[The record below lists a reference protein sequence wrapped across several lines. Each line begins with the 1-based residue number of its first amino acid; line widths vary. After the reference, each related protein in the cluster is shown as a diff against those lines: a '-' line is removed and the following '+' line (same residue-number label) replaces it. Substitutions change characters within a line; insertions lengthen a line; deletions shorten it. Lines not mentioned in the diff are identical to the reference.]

1 MKHIPKPQHP
11 VGTKKKLKLKV
22 QDGTT
27 GKVSWRSGKK
37 GFLRDYDG
45 DPTSTNHNRSDFKP
59 SHKIHGGSKGKTGK
73 APSDNKMPELPEE

>member
-1 MKHIPKPQHP
+1 MKHIAVHQEP
-11 VGTKKKLKLKV
+11 VGAKRKLKIKV

-45 DPTSTNHNRSDFKP
+45 DLTTTRYANKDMKI
-59 SHKIHGGSKGKTGK
+59 SHRVHGGNKGKVGQ
-73 APSDNKMPELPEE
+73 APSGNKLPEMPEE